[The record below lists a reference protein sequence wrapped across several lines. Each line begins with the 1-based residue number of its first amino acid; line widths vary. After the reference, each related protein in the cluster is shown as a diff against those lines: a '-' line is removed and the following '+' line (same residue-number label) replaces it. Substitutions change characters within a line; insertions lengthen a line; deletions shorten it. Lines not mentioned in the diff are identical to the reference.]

1 MLAMIRTSIFQY
13 TLLLTSFSTCARGF
27 SLSHPRP
34 PQSKS
39 LPPTKRRRRPLST
52 IPLAQSSNDNN
63 GPGNEEEQPS
73 WYSVDVNDLT
83 GGQLYSLCISSVVPR
98 PVAVIS
104 TRSSSGVVNC
114 APFSYTGLLGHDPP
128 TVAHG
133 IGLKRGKD
141 GMEKKDTLVNIE
153 DTKEWVF
160 NVLTTEYLSE
170 ANQCAAT
177 FAPDEDETQLV
188 EGTLTTLPCTKVQP
202 PRLEQAAVSME
213 CQLVETK
220 ELKNDK
226 GDHTTTIVIGRVVQF
241 HIRPDV
247 LLPMTG
253 EDSPPKWIVDLQK
266 LQAVGRAGGNIYWPV
281 GLAEDGDGSL
291 EMKRPQ

>member
-1 MLAMIRTSIFQY
+1 MLMLTTTRTYCILCTLILSQTLVFGLLSQNPRA
-13 TLLLTSFSTCARGF
+13 LLLQPLINENLSFS
-27 SLSHPRP
+27 S
-34 PQSKS
+34 QK
-39 LPPTKRRRRPLST
+39 
-52 IPLAQSSNDNN
+52 SSNDDN
-63 GPGNEEEQPS
+63 GPRVEDQSS
-73 WYSVDVNDLT
+73 WYSVDPNDLT

-114 APFSYTGLLGHDPP
+114 APFSYTGLLSHDPP

-141 GMEKKDTLVNIE
+141 GMEKKDTLTNIE
-153 DTKEWVF
+153 ETKEWVF
-160 NVLTTEYLSE
+160 NLLTTEYLSE
-170 ANQCAAT
+170 ANQCAAN
-177 FAPDEDETQLV
+177 FAPGEDETQLV
-188 EGTLTTLPCTKVQP
+188 EGTLTTLPCDKVQP

-220 ELKNDK
+220 EMKNDD

-241 HIRPDV
+241 HIRKDV
-247 LLPMTG
+247 LVPMA
-253 EDSPPKWIVDLQK
+253 EDDDSPPQWIVDLQK
-266 LQAVGRAGGNIYWPV
+266 LQAVGRAGGVTYWPV
-281 GLAEDGDGSL
+281 GMAEDGTGSL